1 MQDLFHLIR
10 TEIRGAWR
18 YRWWAMIVAWAIC
31 LVGWMAVFT
40 MPDMFEA
47 RAQVFVDADSR
58 LAEVIGEVGVEPGV
72 GSRVFIVRQA
82 MLGRPLL
89 ERVASETGLDARAKT
104 ALEQDELIKD
114 LLKLI
119 SVESGRARE
128 SQNLFTI
135 TFQDRDRNMA
145 LAVVTSLLDTFVED
159 VLKLKEKGTE
169 DVSSYLS
176 DQLSHYAGLLSK
188 SEREL
193 ADFKKM
199 YVGLLPG
206 ENGGVFERLQVEMD
220 QLKQL
225 RYELQIEQDRR
236 DELRRQLTNESPYA
250 DDSAEP
256 AAGSP
261 MVVRNPTE
269 ATISDLESRRASL
282 LLTFT
287 ERHPDVIAIDEQL
300 VQLRAKRDAERA
312 AMLAGGGG
320 IEGARN
326 STNPVYQSVQ
336 ITLNETAVEI
346 ASLQS
351 QIAQREAAVR
361 QLNSQV
367 DTIPEVEAK
376 FAELNRDYDQYKSL
390 YDELLL
396 RRERERLGTVG
407 EQRDVVSF
415 NIIDPPAASLV
426 PVSPRR
432 FLLLFAVLVAGLG
445 AGGAVAFGL
454 HQLKPVFHDS
464 RSLQRITGRPVLGV
478 VSMTWLERYKVKSR
492 VDISSFAVAGI
503 ALFSVFVLAV
513 LLKNQLAELMHALLW
528 QSAT

>member
-1 MQDLFHLIR
+1 MQDLFQLVR

-31 LVGWMAVFT
+31 LVGWLVVFT
-40 MPDMFEA
+40 MPDMFQA

-82 MLGRPLL
+82 MLGRPQL
-89 ERVASETGLDARAKT
+89 ERVASVTGLDKRAKT
-104 ALEQDELIKD
+104 PLEKDELIDD
-114 LLKLI
+114 LLKKI
-119 SVESGRARE
+119 SVESGRVRQ
-128 SQNLFTI
+128 SQNLYTI
-135 TFQDRDRNMA
+135 TFDDSDRNMA

-176 DQLSHYAGLLSK
+176 TQLSHYAGLLSK

-193 ADFKKM
+193 ADFKKR

-206 ENGGVFERLQVEMD
+206 ENGGVFERLQDELD
-220 QLKQL
+220 QLKLL

-236 DELRRQLTNESPYA
+236 DELRRQLTNESPYV
-250 DDSAEP
+250 DEGSEQ
-256 AAGSP
+256 AGSP

-269 ATISDLESRRASL
+269 SAITDLESRRATL

-351 QIAQREAAVR
+351 QIAQREATIR
-361 QLNSQV
+361 QLNGQV
-367 DTIPEVEAK
+367 DTIPEVEAT

-396 RRERERLGTVG
+396 RRERERLGSVG
-407 EQRDVVSF
+407 EQSDVVSF
-415 NIIDPPAASLV
+415 NIIDPPAASLI

-432 FLLLFAVLVAGLG
+432 FLLLFAVLVLGLG
-445 AGGAVAFGL
+445 AGGAVAVGL

-478 VSMTWLERYKVKSR
+478 VSMTWLERHKVKSR
-492 VDISSFAVAGI
+492 VDISSFAVAGF
-503 ALFSVFVLAV
+503 ALVSVFIIAV
-513 LLKNQLAELMHALLW
+513 LLKNQMAELMHALIS